1 MKMIAVAC
9 VLRETSRYGL
19 DTIRQLLQAE
29 GMCNR
34 ARNSH
39 EPEALHTHFGTL
51 FSADRPMDNRFN
63 PSELMPRSRSARIFR
78 SQGSARSSRLALVI
92 AGNR

>member
-34 ARNSH
+34 ARNSY
-39 EPEALHTHFGTL
+39 EP
-51 FSADRPMDNRFN
+51 
-63 PSELMPRSRSARIFR
+63 
-78 SQGSARSSRLALVI
+78 
-92 AGNR
+92 